1 MMVKDNKQETRG
13 TRAQK
18 KQHPTDKQ
26 IRKGFERLFLNQLG
40 TPSYT
45 SASEFAR
52 GFKRCT
58 LFEETDITTT
68 AHVGV

>member
-1 MMVKDNKQETRG
+1 MMIKNNRRESHMTS
-13 TRAQK
+13 AQK
-18 KQHPTDKQ
+18 KVLPSDKQ
-26 IRKGFERLFLNQLG
+26 IRKGFEMLFLSQLG

>member
-1 MMVKDNKQETRG
+1 MMIKDNRQESRG
-13 TRAQK
+13 TRVQK
-18 KQHPTDKQ
+18 KILPSDKQ
-26 IRKGFERLFLNQLG
+26 IRKGFEQLFLSQLG
-40 TPSYT
+40 TPAYT

>member
-1 MMVKDNKQETRG
+1 MANNNRQELNMTH
-13 TRAQK
+13 TQK
-18 KQHPTDKQ
+18 RSLPSDKQ
-26 IRKGFERLFLNQLG
+26 IQKGFEKLFLSQLG
-40 TPSYT
+40 TPAYT